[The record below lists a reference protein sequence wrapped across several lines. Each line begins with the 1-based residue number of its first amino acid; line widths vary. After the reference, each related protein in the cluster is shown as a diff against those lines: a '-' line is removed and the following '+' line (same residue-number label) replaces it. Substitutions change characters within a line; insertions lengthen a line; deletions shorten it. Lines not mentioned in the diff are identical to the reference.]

1 MPSFYNKFAAVNA
14 SRIPNKILILIL
26 NHNVPN
32 HTKKKVATARLSIF
46 SNIFLI
52 IIKLVAGIV
61 SGSVSIISEAIHSSM
76 DLMAAV
82 IAFFSVRISSNPPDQ
97 RHPYGHGKFE
107 NVSGVI
113 EAILILVAAIWIV
126 YEAVHKILN
135 PQEVETV
142 GIGIVVMAISGIV
155 NWIVSTR
162 LYKVARETH
171 SVALEAD
178 ALHLKTDVYTS
189 LGVAAGLG
197 LLWITGL
204 QWLDPV
210 VAIAVALLIT
220 YESFQLLKK
229 AFSPLLDTALPES
242 EMKKIRESIEKRL
255 KANMNYHQLR
265 ARRSGHYVHIDLHLE
280 VPSQTTVLISHQIC
294 DDIEQEIGLHF
305 EDAEVNIHIEPFT
318 DISQLPLK
326 KV

>member
-1 MPSFYNKFAAVNA
+1 MS
-14 SRIPNKILILIL
+14 
-26 NHNVPN
+26 N

-52 IIKLVAGIV
+52 LIKLVAGIV
-61 SGSVSIISEAIHSSM
+61 SGSVSIISEAIHSGM

-82 IAFFSVRISSNPPDQ
+82 IAFFSVRVSSNPPDK

-113 EAILILVAAIWIV
+113 EAILILVAAVWIV
-126 YEAVHKILN
+126 YEAIHKIINMQAVDTL
-135 PQEVETV
+135 
-142 GIGIVVMAISGIV
+142 GIGIVVMAVSGIV
-155 NWIVSTR
+155 NWIVSRR
-162 LYKVARETH
+162 LYKVARETN

-189 LGVAAGLG
+189 LGVAAGLS

-229 AFSPLLDTALPES
+229 AFSPLLDAALPEE
-242 EMKKIRESIEKRL
+242 EMNLIRESIEKHL
-255 KANMNYHQLR
+255 KGKMSFHQLR
-265 ARRSGHYVHIDLHLE
+265 ARRSGHYIHIDLHLE
-280 VPSQTTVLISHQIC
+280 VPSQTSVLISHQLC
-294 DDIEQEIGLHF
+294 DDIESEIRLHF
-305 EDAEVNIHIEPFT
+305 EDAEVNIHIEPYT
-318 DISQLPLK
+318 DISQIPLN